1 MSRITKRSAKAI
13 TTDLDRLAQLFE
25 SAHTELGVPK
35 KVAADFAYRCDLLSD
50 YLDKAATGDVHDDP
64 EDIVDGNVEKVTEP
78 DEPYMDVMVE
88 QDDLYELREKVES
101 GDLGKGAS
109 LKALAAQLL
118 RLADEEE
125 ADEEEADEEEADE
138 EEADEKASKSAKKSE
153 EEEEEDADE
162 EDADDEAD
170 ASKSASLLAKHLL
183 RLMKA
188 NDEADDDDDDDDD
201 DSEADKEAHFN
212 HGYAL

>member
-138 EEADEKASKSAKKSE
+138 KASKSAKKSEEE

-201 DSEADKEAHFN
+201 SEADKEAHFN

>member
-138 EEADEKASKSAKKSE
+138 KASKSAKKSE

>member
-138 EEADEKASKSAKKSE
+138 KASKSAKKSE

-201 DSEADKEAHFN
+201 SEADKEAHFN